1 MDIYLVYLHII
12 CAFVSLGLLIIRG
25 AMQLTKKDW
34 RAVKSLKILPHLID
48 TLLVLSGIIMLFIFN
63 YGLPVWIIA
72 KTVLLIGYIVF
83 SAKFLSKKQL
93 NFINNISTDIHPIT
107 YLLAKNNCKINRT
120 FSSWRLYY

>member
-1 MDIYLVYLHII
+1 MDIYLVYLHIV

-83 SAKFLSKKQL
+83 SAKFFSKKQL
-93 NFINNISTDIHPIT
+93 
-107 YLLAKNNCKINRT
+107 
-120 FSSWRLYY
+120 

>member
-48 TLLVLSGIIMLFIFN
+48 TLLILSGIIMLFIFN

-72 KTVLLIGYIVF
+72 KTVLLIGYIIF
-83 SAKFLSKKQL
+83 SEKFFSKKQL
-93 NFINNISTDIHPIT
+93 QNQPHFFFLALV
-107 YLLAKNNCKINRT
+107 LLIGT
-120 FSSWRLYY
+120 ILIGYFH

>member
-72 KTVLLIGYIVF
+72 KTVLLIGYVIF
-83 SAKFLSKKQL
+83 SAKFFSKKQ
-93 NFINNISTDIHPIT
+93 F
-107 YLLAKNNCKINRT
+107 
-120 FSSWRLYY
+120 

>member
-34 RAVKSLKILPHLID
+34 RAIKSLKILPHLID
-48 TLLVLSGIIMLFIFN
+48 TLLILSGIIMLFIFN

-83 SAKFLSKKQL
+83 SAKFFSKKQL
-93 NFINNISTDIHPIT
+93 QNQPHFFFFALV
-107 YLLAKNNCKINRT
+107 LLIATILIGY
-120 FSSWRLYY
+120 FH

>member
-48 TLLVLSGIIMLFIFN
+48 TLVG
-63 YGLPVWIIA
+63 
-72 KTVLLIGYIVF
+72 
-83 SAKFLSKKQL
+83 
-93 NFINNISTDIHPIT
+93 
-107 YLLAKNNCKINRT
+107 
-120 FSSWRLYY
+120 